1 MNTDDIIDKK
11 LSYWGNKLID
21 LSKRNNLISYRF
33 TKSKSIQIASPDLNQ
48 VITDLD
54 HESNIRF
61 QKDNTQQ
68 SKQWKWIC
76 SEDQDIVEKKL
87 YRLFLTAKN
96 NFQELG
102 VNTCFVSIGVICYTD
117 SKSSDIIIKA
127 PIFLY
132 PVEISKLSTISKE
145 THRFEIA
152 SGSGELQLNPA
163 IKEKLYHDYKIEIQ
177 DINERS
183 PSEYL
188 QYLRATIEAMSDWGV
203 NEEIYLDIFSYQKY
217 IMFHDLKKYK
227 ELVKESPLIRA
238 YVGDQTALQDEIY
251 ESIQENFDDSTSI
264 DVLPA
269 DSSQKRA
276 VELAKA
282 GVTYVLQ
289 GPPGTGKSQTI
300 VNIIAALI
308 QQKKKILFVSQKMA
322 ALNVVQK
329 RLDNI
334 GLGRYC
340 LNLHTYKGNKREI
353 IKQLMSELL
362 NSPKISDSV
371 KQFRYDNY
379 LMAQNEINDFY
390 RFLCEKHTPWGLSVY
405 DIRGK
410 LSKLNE
416 VELVD
421 ISLKSILGYDLKQ
434 IDMLIGKLNRIQSH
448 FKTIKN
454 PVSNIYFD
462 FIKEK
467 NTSLE
472 LSRFISK
479 VNSIDT
485 EKLQNLID
493 EIKENTGHEIV
504 TFEELQSIIQIKNEL
519 NSTKF
524 ESMPEYFIF
533 KEFDTYF
540 KFIKEMEKLT
550 EQYLTLYSSITS
562 KVHKDFLTNDTTH
575 FEDKLKTISFF
586 DSIFNR
592 NYKQIKTQLNSYS
605 NEKLSKQEWLT
616 LLQNKQ
622 QAFKIKEDI
631 KILLNNHQSICKD
644 IEGIQNITVIIKLLD
659 YANNLNRFY
668 IIAKKIDPIL
678 YRKIIEYIYS
688 TRTKENDIIK
698 TLQAQTNDINN
709 YFRQPS
715 LKPEG
720 DINNFIKKIT
730 LLQTEYQYIQDM
742 IFFRDEYDSFE
753 PIIQQFID
761 LYSNQDYTQSLEDLF
776 QKTYYM
782 QILDELLKKEN
793 KLSPK
798 ELIKQF
804 NDDDFKIRDN
814 YRYQIMES
822 LEKLKPKHNY
832 QTRGS
837 SGSNEVNILKRENE
851 KKRRLKPLRELLTQ
865 IPNLVFSLKPC
876 FMMSPLTVSQYI
888 DPENLHFDVLIF
900 DEASQIMPEDAVTCL
915 IRADQVIVMGDTQQ
929 LPPTTFFMSQEDEDV
944 EEEIE
949 DLESFLSE
957 ASVKFR
963 SKSLD
968 WHYRSRNEN
977 LIAFSNFSFYE
988 NRLVTFPNP
997 DTLDKS
1003 GLEFRYVHGI
1013 YDRGKSRKN
1022 MIEAKEIV
1030 TLYRSITKEY
1040 PEKST
1045 GIIAFSMAQEKAI
1058 RDAFV
1063 SENIDFDEIID
1074 TKIEETFIKNLETVQ
1089 GDERDIIILSIGY
1102 GKDSSG
1108 MLSYNFGPINK
1119 EGGYK
1124 RLNVAITR
1132 SRYKTIIV
1140 SSIQPEELDNDKIH
1154 SEGLQHLKNYMDYA
1168 KNKKIEKIFAKKEA
1182 ITFDSTFEES
1192 VYETLEQK
1200 GYLVCNQVGCS
1211 GYRIDLAIKHPE
1223 KPWEYILGIECDGAQ
1238 YHSSKYARDR
1248 DKVRQ
1253 EILKGLG
1260 WNIHR
1265 IWSDDWVNNRENELN
1280 KIDHKI
1286 NEIIK
1291 SNKKKQYIQQTQF
1304 KPIELEET
1312 FRPTSLRSSYKSYNV
1327 ADLTYYPIYSNEI
1340 EYHRQIILDRI
1351 KKVLLEE
1358 SPMEKEL
1365 LYKRI
1370 LHSMGIQ
1377 KLGLRLKSYLDYCL
1391 QNLINQKQ
1399 VYISDKTVSLNQI
1412 KPFYD
1417 VRVSTDDQRPFTLI
1431 PKEEL
1436 AGAII
1441 DIIENTFSIEKDAV
1455 IADVAKGIYH
1465 YNRVGQ
1471 QIENKINDTINH
1483 LIKHSIIDIENGRLT
1498 LSKVFLER
1506 RKDKNTF

>member
-1 MNTDDIIDKK
+1 MDTDAIIDKK
-11 LSYWGNKLID
+11 LGYWGNKLID

-33 TKSKSIQIASPDLNQ
+33 TKSKSLQITSPALDQ
-48 VITDLD
+48 VIKDLD

-61 QKDNTQQ
+61 QRDNTQQ
-68 SKQWKWIC
+68 SKERKWIC
-76 SEDQDIVEKKL
+76 SEDEDIVEKKL

-117 SKSSDIIIKA
+117 SKSSDILVKA

-132 PVEISKLSTISKE
+132 PVEISKLSSFLKE
-145 THRFEIA
+145 IHRFEIA

-163 IKEKLYHDYKIEIQ
+163 IKEKLYHDYGIEIQ
-177 DINERS
+177 DINGRS

-188 QYLRATIEAMSDWGV
+188 QYLRTTIEAMVYWEI

-227 ELVKESPLIRA
+227 GLVKESLLIRA

-251 ESIQENFDDSTSI
+251 ESVQGNFNDATSI

-300 VNIIAALI
+300 VNIISALI
-308 QQKKKILFVSQKMA
+308 HQKKKILFVSQKMA

-329 RLDNI
+329 RLDDI

-340 LNLHTYKGNKREI
+340 LNLHTYLGNKREI

-390 RFLCEKHTPWGLSVY
+390 RFLCEKHKPWNLSVY

-410 LSKLNE
+410 LSKLYE
-416 VELVD
+416 AELVD
-421 ISLKSILGYDLKQ
+421 ISLKSILDYDLKQ
-434 IDMLIGKLNRIQSH
+434 IDMLIGKLNRIQSN

-454 PVSNIYFD
+454 PISNIYFD

-479 VNSIDT
+479 VNSIET
-485 EKLQNLID
+485 EKLQNLIN
-493 EIKENTGHEIV
+493 EIKENTGYEIV
-504 TFEELQSIIQIKNEL
+504 TFEELQGIIQIKNEL

-524 ESMPEYFIF
+524 KSIPEYFIF
-533 KEFDTYF
+533 KEFDLYF
-540 KFIKEMEKLT
+540 KLIKEMKQLL
-550 EQYLTLYSSITS
+550 EQHLKLYSTITS
-562 KVHKDFLTNDTTH
+562 KVQEDFLTNDTTH
-575 FEDKLKTISFF
+575 FEETLNTISFL
-586 DSIFNR
+586 DSIFNK

-605 NEKLSKQEWLT
+605 NKKLSKQEWIT

-622 QAFKIKEDI
+622 QLFKIKENI
-631 KILLNNHQSICKD
+631 TILLNNHQSTCQD
-644 IEGIQNITVIIKLLD
+644 IEGIQNITVINTLLD
-659 YANNLNRFY
+659 HGNNLNRLY

-678 YRKIIEYIYS
+678 YQKIIEYTYI
-688 TRTKENDIIK
+688 TRTKETDIIEI
-698 TLQAQTNDINN
+698 LQNQTNNVNN
-709 YFRQPS
+709 YFRQPV
-715 LKPEG
+715 LQQKG
-720 DINNFIKKIT
+720 DINNFLKKIT

-742 IFFRDEYDSFE
+742 IFFREEYDSFE

-761 LYSNQDYTQSLEDLF
+761 LYSNRDYTQSLEDLF

-782 QILDELLKKEN
+782 QILDELLRKEN

-804 NDDDFKIRDN
+804 KNDDFKIRDN

-822 LEKLKPKHNY
+822 IEKLKPKQNY

-851 KKRRLKPLRELLTQ
+851 KKRRLKPVRELLTQ

-957 ASVKFR
+957 ASVKFI

-997 DTLDKS
+997 DTQDKS
-1003 GLEFRYVHGI
+1003 GLEFRYVNGI

-1040 PEKST
+1040 PEKSI
-1045 GIIAFSMAQEKAI
+1045 GIISFSMQQEKAI
-1058 RDAFV
+1058 REAFI

-1102 GKDSSG
+1102 GKDSTG

-1140 SSIQPEELDNDKIH
+1140 SSIQPEELDNDQIH
-1154 SEGLQHLKNYMDYA
+1154 SEGLQHLKNYIDYA
-1168 KNKKIEKIFAKKEA
+1168 KNKNIEKFLATKEA
-1182 ITFDSTFEES
+1182 ITFDSPFEES
-1192 VYETLEQK
+1192 VYETLKQK
-1200 GYLVCNQVGCS
+1200 GYLVSNQVGCS

-1223 KPWEYILGIECDGAQ
+1223 KPEKYILGIECDGAQ

-1260 WNIHR
+1260 WNLHR

-1280 KIDHKI
+1280 KIDDKLNELI
-1286 NEIIK
+1286 N
-1291 SNKKKQYIQQTQF
+1291 SNKKEQNIQQTQF
-1304 KPIELEET
+1304 KPVELEET
-1312 FRPTSLRSSYKSYNV
+1312 FRPTSLRSSYKSYIV
-1327 ADLTYYPIYSNEI
+1327 ADLTYYPIYPNDI

-1351 KKVLLEE
+1351 KQVLIVE
-1358 SPMEKEL
+1358 SPIEKEL

-1377 KLGLRLKSYLDYCL
+1377 KLGLRLKSCLDYCL
-1391 QNLINQKQ
+1391 QYLDTQKQ
-1399 VYISDKTVSLNQI
+1399 LYISDKTVSLNPI
-1412 KPFYD
+1412 KPFYE
-1417 VRVSTDDQRPFTLI
+1417 VRVSTDEQRPFTLI

-1471 QIENKINDTINH
+1471 KIENKMKDAINH
-1483 LIKHSIIDIENGRLT
+1483 LINHSIIYMENGRLT
-1498 LSKVFLER
+1498 LSKGFVEQT
-1506 RKDKNTF
+1506 KDKNTY